1 MKRILLLTYYFPPC
15 NLTASQRPYS
25 WARYL
30 NHFGYYP
37 IVITR
42 SWDREITDP
51 RDVHRVSGHQ
61 TEHEVCDGYEIYRL
75 PYFPGWR
82 DRLFTHGR
90 GPIAG
95 YFHRF
100 LTLVEV
106 FMQNVFWWAP
116 AYRNLFFFAIE
127 YAQKH
132 RSELHGVLVTAN
144 PYTMFFLGYKVHKK
158 TGLPWVA
165 DYRDDWTSRGWGHWF
180 TRLPVLGILGRWL
193 ETRNEQKWLSTASG
207 FVSISPEYVK
217 SIGMHVNRPGEV
229 VYNGYVDEDFARF
242 RQTFNNEVFTVVY
255 NGTLIP
261 MQNIEM
267 FLSAWIKMVDMHGKN
282 IRMKLFFLGT
292 AYDQKQKQRI
302 EKYLFGYEDYFE
314 VSGRM
319 PRNEVIRK
327 QSEAHLLLMVAY
339 GAVKGSPGTKIFDY
353 IACHKPVVLCPS
365 DHDVI
370 EQILTSSEL
379 AMIANDKQEAE
390 DVLEL
395 AIAEFQA
402 TGNVKRNPNKE
413 ILERFSRFN
422 QTRVLSEALNKFL
435 P

>member
-1 MKRILLLTYYFPPC
+1 
-15 NLTASQRPYS
+15 
-25 WARYL
+25 
-30 NHFGYYP
+30 
-37 IVITR
+37 
-42 SWDREITDP
+42 
-51 RDVHRVSGHQ
+51 
-61 TEHEVCDGYEIYRL
+61 
-75 PYFPGWR
+75 
-82 DRLFTHGR
+82 
-90 GPIAG
+90 
-95 YFHRF
+95 
-100 LTLVEV
+100 
-106 FMQNVFWWAP
+106 
-116 AYRNLFFFAIE
+116 
-127 YAQKH
+127 
-132 RSELHGVLVTAN
+132 
-144 PYTMFFLGYKVHKK
+144 
-158 TGLPWVA
+158 
-165 DYRDDWTSRGWGHWF
+165 
-180 TRLPVLGILGRWL
+180 
-193 ETRNEQKWLSTASG
+193 
-207 FVSISPEYVK
+207 
-217 SIGMHVNRPGEV
+217 
-229 VYNGYVDEDFARF
+229 
-242 RQTFNNEVFTVVY
+242 
-255 NGTLIP
+255 